1 MIGAYGEK
9 EQIVKMSGAS
19 GGTEKKIYQHHT
31 ANDSVDFFKVSVP
44 IT

>member
-1 MIGAYGEK
+1 MEKK

-19 GGTEKKIYQHHT
+19 GGTEKRIYQHIPQT
-31 ANDSVDFFKVSVP
+31 ILLIFFKVSVP